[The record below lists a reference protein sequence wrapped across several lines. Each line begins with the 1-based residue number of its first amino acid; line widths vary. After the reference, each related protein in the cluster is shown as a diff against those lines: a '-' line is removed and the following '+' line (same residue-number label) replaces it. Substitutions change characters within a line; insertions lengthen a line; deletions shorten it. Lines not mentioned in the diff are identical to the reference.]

1 MQPRVMKRTFDYEGT
16 TMRVTMRLAALV
28 LIATTLGACT
38 MDRQTGNRTL
48 IGAGGGAAVG
58 AVVGGLGSGTI
69 LGGAAVGAAAGAAG
83 GFIADQIEKA
93 TR

>member
-1 MQPRVMKRTFDYEGT
+1 MSAHSKGEQGMRRMAMVAAAAVMATG
-16 TMRVTMRLAALV
+16 LAACDV
-28 LIATTLGACT
+28 
-38 MDRQTGNRTL
+38 DRDTGRRTL
-48 IGAGGGAAVG
+48 VGAGGGAAVG

-83 GFIADQIEKA
+83 GFVADQIERS